1 MNIPYLHN
9 LYDLEKLYSKKL
21 DTELKAYN
29 AALNLKMA
37 IVNKTVT
44 TEDKSKATRTKRAA
58 RKADKAWRELDKEH
72 TAYTKLLNVNY
83 GDLS

>member
-58 RKADKAWRELDKEH
+58 RKADKTWRELDKEH

>member
-58 RKADKAWRELDKEH
+58 RKADKVWRELDKEH

>member
-44 TEDKSKATRTKRAA
+44 TEDKSKATSTKRAA
-58 RKADKAWRELDKEH
+58 RKAAKAWRELDKEH